1 MSLFKFKSYL
11 IPIPK
16 QIYMKTFITDYFFL
30 TMSKEQCNWNLSENR
45 AAYLD
50 NQFLWHLHREPQKIQ
65 GYTQDSWFQ

>member
-1 MSLFKFKSYL
+1 MSLFKFKSKL

-16 QIYMKTFITDYFFL
+16 QIYTKAFMSNYFFL
-30 TMSKEQCNWNLSENR
+30 TISKEQGNENSSENR

-65 GYTQDSWFQ
+65 GYTQDS